1 MAGYGTDQLF
11 TAWLADQGYELPPGA
26 PAPAVLR
33 QRGSAYIDGLYGP
46 KFVGV
51 PTGGYFQERAW
62 PRMGADAHG
71 GPVAPDVIPVAI
83 EHASYH
89 AAYHDAVRKG
99 GLAVAVSAD
108 QAVRRKKI
116 EGIEK
121 EFFEGSGDALADAT
135 VRISA
140 VEGLVAPFL
149 CRPMPAIFVV

>member
-1 MAGYGTDQLF
+1 MAGYGTDERFADFL
-11 TAWLADQGYELPPGA
+11 TDQGYVLPTGA
-26 PAPAVLR
+26 ALPAVLR
-33 QRGSAYIDGLYGP
+33 QRGSTYLDGLYEADFSGHR
-46 KFVGV
+46 
-51 PTGGYFQERAW
+51 TGGLAQERAF
-62 PRMGADAHG
+62 PRTGAEAYG
-71 GPVAPDVIPVAI
+71 QTIPSDVIPVAI